1 MKQMRGSA
9 VRRLAVVPLA
19 LALVAAACG
28 KSSRPS
34 AGSSPTAQALS
45 GTLNASG
52 ATFPLPFYEEAINQF
67 KQEHSGVVINYAG
80 GGSGKG
86 RTDLQNKLV
95 DFAGSDGLIKPEDL
109 PKYPGKVL
117 YFPTVAAPITVSYN
131 LPDVKTLKVTPEL
144 LAKIFQ
150 REIK

>member
-9 VRRLAVVPLA
+9 VRRLAVVPLV
-19 LALVAAACG
+19 LAFAAAACG
-28 KSSRPS
+28 KSSGPK

-67 KQEHSGVVINYAG
+67 KQSHSQVTINYAG

-95 DFAGSDGLIKPEDL
+95 DFAGSDATIKAEEL
-109 PKYPGKVL
+109 PKYPG
-117 YFPTVAAPITVSYN
+117 
-131 LPDVKTLKVTPEL
+131 
-144 LAKIFQ
+144 
-150 REIK
+150 